1 MTPRMVSRLTH
12 SSGPGSTLAVVAALL
27 VGLCVGA
34 QARPLTPAENRYQ
47 PFDGQVPRC
56 DDPAVLEKLKA
67 RFASKEIKYWGEDI
81 HILGFDRIRQTGLR
95 NWGMDHV
102 PRRYCTALAITDEAP
117 PKAPLHGKRILPQR
131 RVVYNIVEDGGF
143 AGYGWGVEF
152 CVQHHDHNAAFAPAC
167 KAAGP

>member
-1 MTPRMVSRLTH
+1 MTRSVSRLTH
-12 SSGPGSTLAVVAALL
+12 RSALALAAALCL
-27 VGLCVGA
+27 GSGLAGA
-34 QARPLTPAENRYQ
+34 ANARPLTPAENRYE
-47 PFDGQVPRC
+47 PFDGQVPQC

-67 RFASKEIKYWGEDI
+67 RFSSKEATYWGEDI

-95 NWGMDHV
+95 SWGMDHI
-102 PRRYCTALAITDEAP
+102 PRRYCTAVAITDEVP
-117 PKAPLHGKRILPQR
+117 PKAPLYGKRILPSR

-143 AGYGWGVEF
+143 AGYGFGVEF